1 MLDQGVDR
9 EARKKE
15 QNRASYAR
23 RLERLAQESAARE
36 ASPRLTANP
45 AHATTIRLQSGKRIK
60 PCEVPSWK
68 F

>member
-1 MLDQGVDR
+1 MLDDR

-15 QNRASYAR
+15 QNKASYAR
-23 RLERLAQESAARE
+23 RLARLAQESAVRE

-45 AHATTIRLQSGKRIK
+45 AHATTIRLQSGKRIRTA
-60 PCEVPSWK
+60 EVKSWT